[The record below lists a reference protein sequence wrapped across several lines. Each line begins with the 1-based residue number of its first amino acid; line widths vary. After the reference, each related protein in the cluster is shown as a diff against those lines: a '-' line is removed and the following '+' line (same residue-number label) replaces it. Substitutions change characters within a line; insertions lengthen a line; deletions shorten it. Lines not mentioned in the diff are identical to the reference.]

1 MNQGVHYCAPYK
13 KISSR
18 PAEDYPIDVL
28 SSVPPLLRASNPNE
42 ALPKPWPNGGLFSGP
57 EPTPGCGY
65 EAIYVPAN
73 SAYYINQNLRSAN
86 PPPGA
91 IYQYVS
97 FTREGNNLGSQPG
110 VYWLNDGNNKYP
122 ADNRYMIRF
131 VKESNEGQGNGG
143 R

>member
-1 MNQGVHYCAPYK
+1 MNQGFNYCSPYK
-13 KISSR
+13 KVSSR
-18 PAEDYPIDVL
+18 SPQDYPVDVPAT
-28 SSVPPLLRASNPNE
+28 VDPLLRASNPNE

-57 EPTPGCGY
+57 EPAPGSGY

-91 IYQYVS
+91 INQYIS

-131 VKESNEGQGNGG
+131 IKNSGDYRGE